1 MVSTKT
7 KILVTASLLLLLMA
21 VAMLFSGCGYNR
33 QIVDL
38 NYNFNYAIINTFDGT
53 VEGKVSSWRDFEDG
67 DQIQLTI
74 DGVTYLTHSS
84 NVILEH
90 R

>member
-1 MVSTKT
+1 MNKTSLKVVSLIVL
-7 KILVTASLLLLLMA
+7 ILAVLTIVALL
-21 VAMLFSGCGYNR
+21 SGCNR
-33 QIVDL
+33 QVIDL

-53 VEGKVSSWRDFEDG
+53 VEGKVSSWRDFDDG
-67 DQIQLTI
+67 DQLQVTI
-74 DGVTYLTHSS
+74 DGVTYLTSAT

>member
-1 MVSTKT
+1 MNRTSLKVVSLIVL
-7 KILVTASLLLLLMA
+7 ILAVLTIVALL
-21 VAMLFSGCGYNR
+21 SGCNR
-33 QIVDL
+33 QVIDL

-53 VEGKVSSWRDFEDG
+53 VEGKVSSWRDYEDG
-67 DQIQLTI
+67 DQLQVTI
-74 DGVTYLTHSS
+74 DGVTYLTSAT

>member
-1 MVSTKT
+1 MNKTAIKAVCLIILILAVMVIAM
-7 KILVTASLLLLLMA
+7 IL
-21 VAMLFSGCGYNR
+21 SGCNR
-33 QIVDL
+33 QMIDL
-38 NYNFNYAIINTFDGT
+38 NYNFNYAIINIFNGT

-67 DQIQLTI
+67 DQLQVTI
-74 DGVTYLTHSS
+74 DGVTYLTSAT

>member
-1 MVSTKT
+1 MNKTSLKIVSLIVL
-7 KILVTASLLLLLMA
+7 ILAVLTIVALL
-21 VAMLFSGCGYNR
+21 SGCNR
-33 QIVDL
+33 QVIDL

-53 VEGKVSSWRDFEDG
+53 VEGKVSSWRDYDDG
-67 DQIQLTI
+67 DQLQVTI
-74 DGVTYLTHSS
+74 DGVTYLTSAT

>member
-1 MVSTKT
+1 MNKT
-7 KILVTASLLLLLMA
+7 SLKVISLIVLILAVLTIVALL
-21 VAMLFSGCGYNR
+21 SGCNR
-33 QIVDL
+33 QVIDL

-53 VEGKVSSWRDFEDG
+53 VEGKVSSWRDFDDG
-67 DQIQLTI
+67 DQLQVTI
-74 DGVTYLTHSS
+74 DGVTYLTSAT

>member
-1 MVSTKT
+1 MNKT
-7 KILVTASLLLLLMA
+7 SLKVISLIVLILAVLTIVALL
-21 VAMLFSGCGYNR
+21 SGCNR
-33 QIVDL
+33 QVIDL

-53 VEGKVSSWRDFEDG
+53 VEGKVSSWRDYDDG
-67 DQIQLTI
+67 DQLQVTI
-74 DGVTYLTHSS
+74 DGVTYLTSAT